1 MKFKFLFF
9 TIVGFLFSQYD
20 WQDNGVSVRQG
31 IHIEWQRTG
40 DNGSDGEMIFAWS
53 DTRFGGRD
61 IYAQKVDV
69 NGNNLWGSEGS
80 PVVVQP
86 GRQEDPILITDGNGG
101 AYIIWVDYRD
111 EPDYGDIY
119 AQHINSEG
127 VISWD
132 ESGIPLTNVPG
143 KQVAPNAAS
152 DGIGGVFV
160 IWNDLS
166 VSTLGYTYGTHLT
179 TDVNEIIAP
188 GIEFYYCK

>member
-61 IYAQKVDV
+61 IYAQKVDII
-69 NGNNLWGSEGS
+69 GNNLWGSEGS

-86 GRQEDPILITDGNGG
+86 GRQEDPILIPDGNGG
-101 AYIIWVDYRD
+101 A
-111 EPDYGDIY
+111 
-119 AQHINSEG
+119 
-127 VISWD
+127 
-132 ESGIPLTNVPG
+132 
-143 KQVAPNAAS
+143 
-152 DGIGGVFV
+152 
-160 IWNDLS
+160 
-166 VSTLGYTYGTHLT
+166 
-179 TDVNEIIAP
+179 
-188 GIEFYYCK
+188 